1 MDRLAISFYSSI
13 KRGVENANDGEPLY
27 NSVSKMEGRKMSKR
41 ILIVDDEEVI
51 RKFLKIHL
59 LKLGYEV
66 IEAEDGQKAMEK
78 IGEIKFDLIICDVMM
93 PNKNGWE
100 VVKEMRSNPEL
111 SEIPIILL
119 TAKNEDADMFKG
131 YELGANY
138 YMTKPFTKDQLL
150 YGIKLMFEEE
160 S

>member
-1 MDRLAISFYSSI
+1 
-13 KRGVENANDGEPLY
+13 
-27 NSVSKMEGRKMSKR
+27 MSKR

-59 LKLGYEV
+59 SKLGYEV
-66 IEAEDGQKAMEK
+66 TEAEDGEKAIEK
-78 IGEIKFDLIICDVMM
+78 IGGGKFDLIICDVMM
-93 PNKNGWE
+93 PKKSGWE
-100 VVKEMRSNPEL
+100 VIKEVKSNPEL
-111 SEIPIILL
+111 NEIPIILL
-119 TAKNEDADMFKG
+119 TAKNDEVDMFKG

-150 YGIKLMFEEE
+150 YGLKLMFEEA

>member
-1 MDRLAISFYSSI
+1 
-13 KRGVENANDGEPLY
+13 
-27 NSVSKMEGRKMSKR
+27 MSKR

-59 LKLGYEV
+59 NKSGYEV
-66 IEAEDGQKAMEK
+66 TEAEDGEKAIEK
-78 IGEIKFDLIICDVMM
+78 IGGGKFDLIICDVMM

-100 VVKEMRSNPEL
+100 VIKEVKSKPGLN
-111 SEIPIILL
+111 EIPIILL
-119 TAKNEDADMFKG
+119 TAKNDEVDMFKG

-138 YMTKPFTKDQLL
+138 YMTKPFTKAQLL
-150 YGIKLMFEEE
+150 YGLKLMFEEA

>member
-1 MDRLAISFYSSI
+1 M
-13 KRGVENANDGEPLY
+13 N
-27 NSVSKMEGRKMSKR
+27 KR

-59 LKLGYEV
+59 NKAGYEV
-66 IEAEDGQKAMEK
+66 VEAEDGEKAIQK
-78 IGEIKFDLIICDVMM
+78 IGEGKPHLIICDVMM

-100 VVKEMRSNPEL
+100 VVQEVKTNPET

-119 TAKNEDADMFKG
+119 TAKNDDIDMFKG

-138 YMTKPFTKDQLL
+138 YMTKPFTKDQLF
-150 YGIKLMFEEE
+150 YGLKLMFEEAE
-160 S
+160 

>member
-1 MDRLAISFYSSI
+1 
-13 KRGVENANDGEPLY
+13 
-27 NSVSKMEGRKMSKR
+27 MSKR

-59 LKLGYEV
+59 NKLGYEV
-66 IEAEDGQKAMEK
+66 TEAEDGQKAIDR
-78 IGEIKFDLIICDVMM
+78 IGERKFDLIICDVMM

-100 VVKEMRSNPEL
+100 VIKEVKSNPEL
-111 SEIPIILL
+111 NEIPIILL
-119 TAKNEDADMFKG
+119 TAKNDDVDMFKG

-150 YGIKLMFEEE
+150 YGLKLMFEAA

>member
-1 MDRLAISFYSSI
+1 
-13 KRGVENANDGEPLY
+13 
-27 NSVSKMEGRKMSKR
+27 MSKR

-59 LKLGYEV
+59 TKLGYEV
-66 IEAEDGQKAMEK
+66 TEAEDGQKAIEK
-78 IGEIKFDLIICDVMM
+78 IGGDKFDLIICDVMM

-100 VVKEMRSNPEL
+100 VVKEVKSNPKS

-119 TAKNEDADMFKG
+119 TAKNDDVDMFKG

-150 YGIKLMFEEE
+150 YGLKLMFEEA

>member
-1 MDRLAISFYSSI
+1 
-13 KRGVENANDGEPLY
+13 
-27 NSVSKMEGRKMSKR
+27 MSKR
-41 ILIVDDEEVI
+41 VLIVDDEEVI

-59 LKLGYEV
+59 NKLGYEV
-66 IEAEDGQKAMEK
+66 TEAEDGQKAIDR
-78 IGEIKFDLIICDVMM
+78 IGERKFDLIICDVMM

-100 VVKEMRSNPEL
+100 VVKEVKSNPKL
-111 SEIPIILL
+111 DQIPIILL
-119 TAKNEDADMFKG
+119 TAKNDDVDMFEG

-150 YGIKLMFEEE
+150 YGLKLMFETA

>member
-1 MDRLAISFYSSI
+1 
-13 KRGVENANDGEPLY
+13 
-27 NSVSKMEGRKMSKR
+27 MSKR

-59 LKLGYEV
+59 TKLGYEV
-66 IEAEDGQKAMEK
+66 TEAEDGQKAIEK
-78 IGEIKFDLIICDVMM
+78 IGGGKFDLIICDVMM

-100 VVKEMRSNPEL
+100 VVKEVKSNPKS

-119 TAKNEDADMFKG
+119 TAKNDDVDMFKG

-150 YGIKLMFEEE
+150 YGLKLMFEEA